1 MPQGYTYAFKKLLA
15 LEFAPILMK
24 PISNELR
31 RQARDAKAMIKAL
44 NASPVETL
52 RYDSAISRAQTQD
65 AGWIVTGGFR

>member
-1 MPQGYTYAFKKLLA
+1 
-15 LEFAPILMK
+15 
-24 PISNELR
+24 
-31 RQARDAKAMIKAL
+31 MIKAL